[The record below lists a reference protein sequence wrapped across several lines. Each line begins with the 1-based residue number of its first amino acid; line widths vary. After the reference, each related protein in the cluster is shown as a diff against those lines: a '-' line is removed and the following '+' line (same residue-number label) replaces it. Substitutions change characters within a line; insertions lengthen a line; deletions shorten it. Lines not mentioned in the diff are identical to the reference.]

1 MVANSNSETI
11 VKVAP
16 TTIVSKKT
24 PVTPLPTKP
33 RQQNQVDLNS
43 HQNQQNLQHQPLQN
57 LSQQNHSLTNASDNS
72 GVQVNIIKYPILM
85 QVLKYFLLPIKIFTN
100 NNNLPMYFIQQNYC
114 LFIFTFINTD
124 FETK

>member
-11 VKVAP
+11 AKVAP
-16 TTIVSKKT
+16 ATIVSKKT

-72 GVQVNIIKYPILM
+72 GVQVNI
-85 QVLKYFLLPIKIFTN
+85 QF
-100 NNNLPMYFIQQNYC
+100 
-114 LFIFTFINTD
+114 
-124 FETK
+124 

>member
-1 MVANSNSETI
+1 M
-11 VKVAP
+11 AP
-16 TTIVSKKT
+16 ATIVSKKT

-72 GVQVNIIKYPILM
+72 GVQVKIKYPTLM
-85 QVLKYFLLPIKIFTN
+85 QALKYFLLPINIFPN
-100 NNNLPMYFIQQNYC
+100 NNNLPMTYMI
-114 LFIFTFINTD
+114 
-124 FETK
+124 

>member
-43 HQNQQNLQHQPLQN
+43 HQNHQNLQHQPLQN

-72 GVQVNIIKYPILM
+72 GVQVKIKYPTLM
-85 QVLKYFLLPIKIFTN
+85 QALKYFLLPIKIFPN
-100 NNNLPMYFIQQNYC
+100 NNNLPMYVFHPTKLLTVYLKFSFI
-114 LFIFTFINTD
+114 IIII
-124 FETK
+124 

>member
-1 MVANSNSETI
+1 M
-11 VKVAP
+11 AP

-57 LSQQNHSLTNASDNS
+57 LSQQNHSLTNASDSS
-72 GVQVNIIKYPILM
+72 GVQVNIKCLILM
-85 QVLKYFLLPIKIFTN
+85 QTFPSKVEKILKVGLDLIPSPSPLMKIQIWAGKFA
-100 NNNLPMYFIQQNYC
+100 
-114 LFIFTFINTD
+114 
-124 FETK
+124 

>member
-1 MVANSNSETI
+1 M
-11 VKVAP
+11 AP

-24 PVTPLPTKP
+24 PVTPLPTKL

-72 GVQVNIIKYPILM
+72 GVQVNI
-85 QVLKYFLLPIKIFTN
+85 
-100 NNNLPMYFIQQNYC
+100 
-114 LFIFTFINTD
+114 
-124 FETK
+124 

>member
-16 TTIVSKKT
+16 TTVVSKKT
-24 PVTPLPTKP
+24 PVTPLPTKL

-57 LSQQNHSLTNASDNS
+57 SQQNHSLTNASDNS
-72 GVQVNIIKYPILM
+72 GVQVNIKYPILM
-85 QVLKYFLLPIKIFTN
+85 QVLNFFFASN
-100 NNNLPMYFIQQNYC
+100 Q
-114 LFIFTFINTD
+114 D
-124 FETK
+124 FFQ

>member
-1 MVANSNSETI
+1 M
-11 VKVAP
+11 AP

-72 GVQVNIIKYPILM
+72 GVQVNIKYPILM
-85 QVLKYFLLPIKIFTN
+85 LDYTIFFLPNFPITRIDLCKGPFVNYVSILGYLVGQKRAIFAYF
-100 NNNLPMYFIQQNYC
+100 
-114 LFIFTFINTD
+114 
-124 FETK
+124 

>member
-72 GVQVNIIKYPILM
+72 GVQVNIKYPILM
-85 QVLKYFLLPIKIFTN
+85 QVQLKKCETAPYFFLLNQNLTCDCLLISVFLPIF
-100 NNNLPMYFIQQNYC
+100 
-114 LFIFTFINTD
+114 D
-124 FETK
+124 